1 MLFVVALMAFLFPL
15 AYSPGPGNMFFA
27 ALGAR
32 FGTVATLPANAGYHI
47 TTLVVTGLLG
57 LGLVSAV
64 HPGTAFFV
72 GLKLA
77 GSVYVM
83 WLAWKM
89 ATSGS
94 TDTGMQSG
102 KAGFLDGVWL
112 LLLNPK
118 AYVII
123 LLMYSQ
129 FGAMGPADL
138 LARVGV
144 ISLVFTLNNLLAFLL
159 WTVAGDGLGRLFR
172 SEAHA
177 RRLNLVFAAILAGVG
192 FWMMLA

>member
-1 MLFVVALMAFLFPL
+1 M
-15 AYSPGPGNMFFA
+15 
-27 ALGAR
+27 
-32 FGTVATLPANAGYHI
+32 
-47 TTLVVTGLLG
+47 VTGLLG

-64 HPGTAFFV
+64 HPGTSLFV

-83 WLAWKM
+83 WLAWKL

-94 TDTGMQSG
+94 TGAGMESG

-129 FGAMGPADL
+129 FGTMGPTDL

-159 WTVAGDGLGRLFR
+159 WTVAGDGLGWLFR

-177 RRLNLVFAAILAGVG
+177 RRAQPCLCRHTGRCRILDDARMTDRAPLVSRAVPAAGQRDISTGTGELSRNARVTPPNSHS
-192 FWMMLA
+192 LSR

>member
-47 TTLVVTGLLG
+47 ATLVVTGLLG

-64 HPGTAFFV
+64 HPGTALFV

-159 WTVAGDGLGRLFR
+159 WTVAGDGLGRLF
-172 SEAHA
+172 AA
-177 RRLNLVFAAILAGVG
+177 RLMRAGSTLSLPPYWPVSDSG
-192 FWMMLA
+192 

>member
-1 MLFVVALMAFLFPL
+1 
-15 AYSPGPGNMFFA
+15 
-27 ALGAR
+27 
-32 FGTVATLPANAGYHI
+32 
-47 TTLVVTGLLG
+47 
-57 LGLVSAV
+57 
-64 HPGTAFFV
+64 
-72 GLKLA
+72 
-77 GSVYVM
+77 
-83 WLAWKM
+83 
-89 ATSGS
+89 
-94 TDTGMQSG
+94 MQSG